1 MPEQLVPVPPP
12 PKGIV
17 PARPSASVILVRDG
31 PAGLETFMVRRHAEQ
46 SVNPNVYVF
55 PGGTVRADDTDLA
68 WPSPPEDLCARSDAA
83 IEPDQA
89 RAVYACAIREL
100 FEEAGVLLVRDAP
113 DHVLVVDDD
122 LADELAAAR
131 SEIQAGARPFHS
143 LLESWRPAFDLLVPF
158 SHWVTP
164 TAAPARFDT
173 WFFVARLPER
183 QVALHLEIE
192 TSDGAWLSPSR
203 LLDPSARGPF
213 TLVFATEQ
221 HVRRIAP
228 FADVASLLD
237 FAATKRI
244 RRLQPELM
252 QDAAGQRVPRLEPK
266 LVDAW

>member
-1 MPEQLVPVPPP
+1 
-12 PKGIV
+12 
-17 PARPSASVILVRDG
+17 
-31 PAGLETFMVRRHAEQ
+31 MVRRHAEQ

-83 IEPDQA
+83 IEPDEA

-203 LLDPSARGPF
+203 LLDPSAHGEKTTGSRFTSPPHAEGRRNPY

>member
-1 MPEQLVPVPPP
+1 MPEGLIPVPPP

-17 PARPSASVILVRDG
+17 PARPSASVILARDG
-31 PAGLETFMVRRHAEQ
+31 AAGLETYMVRRHAETP
-46 SVNPNVYVF
+46 VNPNVYVF
-55 PGGTVRADDTDLA
+55 PGGTVRPDDTEAYWPGAPDL
-68 WPSPPEDLCARSDAA
+68 SARSDEAVDA
-83 IEPDQA
+83 EQA
-89 RAVYACAIREL
+89 RAIYACAIREL

-113 DHVLVVDDD
+113 DHVLVVDEA
-122 LADELAAAR
+122 LADELAVAR
-131 SEIQAGARPFHS
+131 SEIQAGARSFRT

-192 TSDGAWLSPSR
+192 TSDGAWLAPAR
-203 LLDPSARGPF
+203 LLDPSERGPYS
-213 TLVFATEQ
+213 LVFATEQ
-221 HVRRIAP
+221 HVRRLAG
-228 FADVASLLD
+228 FRDVAGLLE
-237 FAATKRI
+237 FAASKPI

-252 QDAAGQRVPRLEPK
+252 QDAAGQRVPRLDPE